1 MAAAGGKYMR
11 NLFFYGT
18 LRYVPLLEIVLGRP
32 VTMLNVSQARLPG
45 HLVSAV
51 AEGPFPMI
59 AQQAGAVA
67 HGLLIEDLSP
77 TDIARIDFYE
87 GSFAYD
93 LVTVVLASGQSAEV
107 YLPRPGQWRAHGPWS
122 LATWEAD
129 WAEMSC
135 HAAREVMGYFGERT
149 PEQIAAMFPMIRSRA
164 ASKVRAA
171 ASLHGAL
178 THNGS
183 AEIISRTRAYA
194 KFFALDDMTIRHDR
208 FQGEPMQIERAVFYG
223 IDAAILLPYDPA
235 RDRVLLVEQF
245 RVGPLAR
252 GDQSVWQLEPIAGLV
267 DAGETP
273 QEAALREAQE
283 EAGLTL
289 HSVEK
294 VAEVY
299 ATPGNS
305 AEFYYIY
312 LGLADLP
319 DDIIGIGGLDAEG
332 EDIRSHLLSFDELM
346 SLVDDFGAA
355 NAPLV
360 LAALWLARHRERL
373 RSA

>member
-1 MAAAGGKYMR
+1 MR

-18 LRYVPLLEIVLGRP
+18 LRHVPLLEIVLGRP
-32 VTMLNVSQARLPG
+32 VGSLKVSKDTLPH

-59 AQQAGAVA
+59 AMQAEAIA
-67 HGLLIEDLSP
+67 EGLLIEDLSQ
-77 TDIARIDFYE
+77 DDVARIDFYE

-93 LVTVVLASGQSAEV
+93 LVAVTLASGEQAEV
-107 YLPRPGQWRAHGPWS
+107 YLPRPDQWSAQQPWS
-122 LATWEAD
+122 LENWETD

-135 HAAREVMGYFGERT
+135 HAAREVMGYFGNRT
-149 PEQIAAMFPMIRSRA
+149 PAQVAAMFPMIRARA
-164 ASKVRAA
+164 ASQVRARG
-171 ASLHGAL
+171 SLHGVRTL
-178 THNGS
+178 NGT
-183 AEIISRTRAYA
+183 AEIISKTRAYA
-194 KFFALDDMTIRHDR
+194 NFFALDDIKIRHDR
-208 FQGEPMQIERAVFYG
+208 FQGDTQDIERAVFFG
-223 IDAAILLPYDPA
+223 IDATILLPYDPV

-252 GDQSVWQLEPIAGLV
+252 GDQSMWQLEPIAGLV

-273 QEAALREAQE
+273 QQAALREAQE
-283 EAGLTL
+283 EAGLSV
-289 HSVEK
+289 HAVEK

-299 ATPGNS
+299 ASPGTS

-319 DDIIGIGGLDAEG
+319 DDITGIGGLDTEG

-346 SLVDDFGAA
+346 TLVDTMQAA

>member
-1 MAAAGGKYMR
+1 MK

-18 LRYVPLLEIVLGRP
+18 LRHVPLLEIVLGRGASA
-32 VTMLNVSQARLPG
+32 LKISQARLPD

-59 AQQAGAVA
+59 AAQAGAVA
-67 HGLLIEDLSP
+67 EGLLIEDLSA
-77 TDIARIDFYE
+77 DDVARIDFYE

-93 LVTVVLASGQSAEV
+93 LVSVTLANGQASEV
-107 YLPRPGQWRAHGPWS
+107 YLPRPDQWSAQEPWS
-122 LATWEAD
+122 LAKWEAD

-149 PEQIAAMFPMIRSRA
+149 PQDVAAMFPMIRSRA
-164 ASKVRAA
+164 ASQVRARG
-171 ASLHGAL
+171 SLHGAL
-178 THNGS
+178 THKGS
-183 AEIISRTRAYA
+183 AEILSRTRAYA
-194 KFFALDDMTIRHDR
+194 KFFALDDITIRHDT
-208 FQGEPMQIERAVFYG
+208 FAGPPQEIQRAVFFG
-223 IDAAILLPYDPA
+223 TDAAILLPYDPV
-235 RDRVLLVEQF
+235 RDRVLLVEQL

-252 GDQSVWQLEPIAGLV
+252 GDQAVWQLEPIAGLV

-273 QEAALREAQE
+273 KEAALREAQE

-289 HSVEK
+289 HAVEH

-319 DDIIGIGGLDAEG
+319 DDITGIGGLDKEG
-332 EDIRSHLLSFDELM
+332 EDIRSHLLSFDALM
-346 SLVDDFGAA
+346 DLVDSFGAA

>member
-1 MAAAGGKYMR
+1 MR

-18 LRYVPLLEIVLGRP
+18 LRHVPLLEVVLGRP
-32 VTMLNVSQARLPG
+32 AATLKICAGVLPG

-59 AQQAGAVA
+59 AVHPGAMAEGV
-67 HGLLIEDLSP
+67 LVEDLSQQ
-77 TDIARIDFYE
+77 DVARIDFYE

-93 LVTVVLASGQSAEV
+93 LVGVTLSSGQHAEV
-107 YLPRPGQWRAHGPWS
+107 YLPRPDQWTAQEEWS
-122 LATWEAD
+122 LEAWEND
-129 WAEMSC
+129 FAEMSL
-135 HAAREVMGYFGERT
+135 HAAREVMGYFGNKT
-149 PEQIAAMFPMIRSRA
+149 PEQIADMFPMIRSRA
-164 ASKVRAA
+164 ASQVRAA
-171 ASLHGAL
+171 GSLHGKRTL
-178 THNGS
+178 KGS
-183 AEIISRTRAYA
+183 AEIVSRTRAYA
-194 KFFALDDMTIRHDR
+194 KFFALDDIKIRHDR
-208 FQGEPMQIERAVFYG
+208 FQGGPQIEIDRAVFYG
-223 IDAAILLPYDPA
+223 VDAAILLPYDPV

-252 GDQSVWQLEPIAGLV
+252 GDQAVWQLEPIAGLV

-283 EAGLTL
+283 EAGLSL
-289 HSVEK
+289 RAIEK

-319 DDIIGIGGLDAEG
+319 DKITGIGGLDSEG
-332 EDIRSHLLSFDELM
+332 EDIRSHLLSFDALM
-346 SLVDDFGAA
+346 TLVESFEAA

>member
-1 MAAAGGKYMR
+1 MR

-18 LRYVPLLEIVLGRP
+18 LRHVPLLEIVLGRP
-32 VTMLNVSQARLPG
+32 AKAIKVSQATLSD

-59 AQQAGAVA
+59 APQAEAVA
-67 HGLLIEDLSP
+67 EGLLIEDLNE
-77 TDIARIDFYE
+77 TDVARIDFYE

-93 LVTVVLASGQSAEV
+93 LVEVTLDAGQSAEV
-107 YLPRPGQWRAHGPWS
+107 YMPRPDQWTAQEPWS
-122 LATWEAD
+122 LKVWEKD

-135 HAAREVMGYFGERT
+135 HAAREVMGYFGKRS

-164 ASKVRAA
+164 ASQVRAR
-171 ASLHGAL
+171 ASLHGSL
-178 THNGS
+178 MNKGS

-194 KFFALDDMTIRHDR
+194 NFFALDEITVRHDR
-208 FQGEPMQIERAVFYG
+208 FQGDAIEIDRTVFFG
-223 IDAAILLPYDPA
+223 TDAAILLPYDPV

-273 QEAALREAQE
+273 QDAALREAQE

-289 HSVEK
+289 HHVEK

-299 ATPGNS
+299 ASPGTS

-319 DDIIGIGGLDAEG
+319 DDITGIGGLDDEG
-332 EDIRSHLLSFDELM
+332 EDIRSHLLSFDDLM
-346 SLVDDFGAA
+346 SLVDDFEAA

-360 LAALWLARHRERL
+360 LAALWLARHRESL